1 MAILITAIAVFL
13 LQWIYIGYRFSFG
26 PCKKLGHDRIDRLPG
41 NAPRYHMNKV
51 EPLKDSFLKDKKILF
66 LGSSVTNGYASLV
79 QSIPEYFEARFGCH
93 CTKEAV
99 NGTTLVDNGAKSY
112 VQRLHNCVEP
122 MTHYD
127 LLICQLS
134 TNDAS
139 RKMPLGAVSGSRDLD
154 DFDTRTI
161 TGAMEHIICYAKN
174 TWDCEVVFYT
184 GTRYDSSAYEE
195 MVNRVHV
202 LSSKWGIT
210 VIDLWSNDDFN
221 CLSQEKRKL
230 YMNDPIHPT
239 CAGYCHWWCPEIE
252 RQLKDS
258 FTHNTNR

>member
-13 LQWIYIGYRFSFG
+13 LQWVYIGYRFSFG

-66 LGSSVTNGYASLV
+66 LGSSVTNGYASLE

-210 VIDLWSNDDFN
+210 VIDLWSDDDFN

-252 RQLKDS
+252 RQLKAYKS
-258 FTHNTNR
+258 AI